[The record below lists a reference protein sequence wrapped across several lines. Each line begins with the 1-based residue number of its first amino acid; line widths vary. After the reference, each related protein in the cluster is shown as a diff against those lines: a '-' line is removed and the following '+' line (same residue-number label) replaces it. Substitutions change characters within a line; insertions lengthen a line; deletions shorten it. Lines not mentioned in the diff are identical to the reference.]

1 MLICRGPSVWAR
13 LVLPNADFQR
23 DNCAPFASH
32 IEGLK
37 DVKGFRLYS
46 FVVIYGLIVSL
57 GKVGQEGAMMTSFS
71 GLPDSLQSFGY
82 VWPIISNHGQ

>member
-1 MLICRGPSVWAR
+1 MLICRSRSIRAR

-37 DVKGFRLYS
+37 DEKGFSTIS

-57 GKVGQEGAMMTSFS
+57 GKVGQEGAMMTSVS
-71 GLPDSLQSFGY
+71 GLPESHQSLGC
-82 VWPIISNHGQ
+82 VWPIVSSHGQ

>member
-1 MLICRGPSVWAR
+1 MLICRSPSIRAR

-32 IEGLK
+32 IEVLK
-37 DVKGFRLYS
+37 DEKGFRLHS
-46 FVVIYGLIVSL
+46 FVDIYGLIVSL

-71 GLPDSLQSFGY
+71 GLPESLQTFGC
-82 VWPIISNHGQ
+82 VWRIISNHGQ